1 MEPPLNFK
9 YIHAADLHLDSP
21 LRGLAE
27 KSEVLAERIQN
38 ASRRAFEEL
47 IALAIQESC
56 ALLLVAGD
64 VFDGDWKDYR
74 TGLYFATQMA
84 RLRDA
89 GVSVVMIQGNH
100 DADNKFVSRLAFAEN
115 VHLLSQKSPQTVQFT
130 QTGAAV
136 HGQSFATRD
145 VQDNLAATYPAAIP
159 GMFNIGLLHTALEG
173 HEGQHAHYAPCS
185 VEQLRNHGYDYW
197 ALGHVHDYM
206 MLHDTSNPSD
216 PHIVYSGV
224 LQGRNIRET
233 GPKGAVLVTVEDG
246 AIRSAEF
253 KELSPI
259 LWSTCT
265 VDATGL
271 DTEEEILLAVS
282 RNLQALY
289 HEADGRACAVRVVI
303 TGKTK
308 ARSLLLTSRSEFRER
323 IETAAAGISAEGDVC
338 IEKVSLHL
346 SDMHPATLAEADDP
360 SIAGRLAT
368 LITNIEGSNEFN
380 VAMKR
385 IVGEI
390 DEKFPPGA
398 AESGFMQSLLGEVR
412 VNARELALA
421 VIEQGQGGM
430 AGNEEAE

>member
-9 YIHAADLHLDSP
+9 FIHAADLHLDSP

-47 IALAIQESC
+47 VSLAIQESC

-89 GVSVVMIQGNH
+89 GVAVVLIQGNH
-100 DADNKFVSRLAFAEN
+100 DAENKFVSRLGFAEN
-115 VHLLSQKSPQTVQFT
+115 VHLLSQKSPQTVLFKEA
-130 QTGAAV
+130 GVAV
-136 HGQSFATRD
+136 HGQSFAAREVT
-145 VQDNLAATYPAAIP
+145 DNLAASYPSAIQ

-173 HEGQHAHYAPCS
+173 HEGDHAHYAPCT

-197 ALGHVHDYM
+197 ALGHVHDFM
-206 MLHDTSNPSD
+206 LLHDTNSPSD

-233 GPKGAVLVTVEDG
+233 GPKGAVLVSVEDG

-253 KELSPI
+253 VELSPI
-259 LWSTCT
+259 RWSNCT
-265 VDATGL
+265 VDASGL
-271 DTEEEILLAVS
+271 NTEEEILQAVS
-282 RNLQALY
+282 RGLQALY
-289 HEADGRACAVRVVI
+289 HQADGKACAVRLVI
-303 TGKTK
+303 TGRTE
-308 ARSLLLTSRSEFRER
+308 ARSQLLTSRAEFRER
-323 IETAAAGISAEGDVC
+323 IETVAAGISGDNDVW

-346 SDMHPATLAEADDP
+346 ADLHPPIEAQVDDP

-368 LITNIEGSNEFN
+368 LVNEYEQSDEFE
-380 VAMKR
+380 VEMKH
-385 IVGEI
+385 IAAEI
-390 DEKFPPGA
+390 GEKFPSGA
-398 AESGFMQSLLGEVR
+398 AEDGYIQKILGEVR
-412 VNARELALA
+412 LSARDLALA
-421 VIEQGQGGM
+421 VIEQGQGGI